1 MIGYKAFN
9 QDLTCRGFQY
19 EIGKT
24 YSIEGL
30 PILCKKG
37 FHFCKNIADT
47 YFYYPMSD
55 NTRICK
61 IEAIGEIVTEDN
73 NRKYCTNKIKI
84 LEEITDDCERKGNT
98 NPNNTG
104 YCNSGLFNSGNDN
117 YGSYNSGRCNSG
129 DFNSGYYNSGNG
141 NSGDSNSGDYNSGND
156 NSGSCNSGCC
166 NSGNHNSGNKNSG
179 NYNSGYRN
187 LGNHNSGYWNFGDY
201 SSGIFNTEEDPKIK
215 MFDKESD
222 WTIKDWKSSEAYRIM
237 MTCPYT
243 LSRFVTKSLMTEKE
257 KEEHPEYETI
267 GGYVNTIAATKED
280 KEKWWNDLAEN
291 DKEIIRALPNFDFDK
306 FRQCVGF

>member
-30 PILCKKG
+30 PILCEKG
-37 FHFCKNIADT
+37 FHFCENIADT
-47 YFYYPMSD
+47 YHYYPMSD

-61 IEAIGEIVTEDN
+61 VEVIGEIVTEDN
-73 NRKYCTNKIKI
+73 IKYCTNKIKI
-84 LEEITDDCERKGNT
+84 LEEITNDCERKGNT

-104 YCNSGLFNSGNDN
+104 YCNAGGHNTGNYNSGD
-117 YGSYNSGRCNSG
+117 YNSGRGNSG
-129 DFNSGYYNSGNG
+129 DFNSGCYNSGYC
-141 NSGDSNSGDYNSGND
+141 NSGESNSGDYNSGHD
-156 NSGSCNSGCC
+156 NSGSCNSGSC
-166 NSGNHNSGNKNSG
+166 NSGTYNSGYQNSG

-187 LGNHNSGYWNFGDY
+187 SGKRNSGDWNAGNY
-201 SSGIFNTEEDPKIK
+201 NSGIFNTEENPKIK
-215 MFDKESD
+215 IFDKESD
-222 WTIKDWKSSEAYRIM
+222 WTIKDWKRSEAYRIM

-243 LSRFVTKSLMTEKE
+243 FSYFVPKSAMTEVE
-257 KEEHPEYETI
+257 KENYPKYETI
-267 GGYVNTIAATKED
+267 GGCTKTVVATKED
-280 KEKWWNDLAEN
+280 KEKWWNDLAES
-291 DKEIIRALPNFDFDK
+291 DKEVIRALPNFDFDK

>member
-9 QDLTCRGFQY
+9 KDLTCRGFQY

-30 PILCKKG
+30 PILCQQG
-37 FHFCKNIADT
+37 FHFCENIADT
-47 YFYYPMSD
+47 YYYYPMSD

-61 IEAIGEIVTEDN
+61 IEAIGEIVTKDN
-73 NRKYCTNKIKI
+73 IKYCTNKIKI
-84 LEEITDDCERKGNT
+84 LEEITNDCERKGNT
-98 NPNNTG
+98 NPTNTG
-104 YCNSGLFNSGNDN
+104 YCNSGFFNSGNNN
-117 YGSYNSGRCNSG
+117 YGDYNSGRCNSG
-129 DFNSGYYNSGNG
+129 DFNSGYYNSGDCNPGSG
-141 NSGDSNSGDYNSGND
+141 NSGDCNSGND
-156 NSGSCNSGCC
+156 NSGSFNSGYC
-166 NSGNHNSGNKNSG
+166 NSG
-179 NYNSGYRN
+179 NYNSGCQNSGKYNSGDRN
-187 LGNHNSGYWNFGDY
+187 SGNHNSGYWNFGDY
-201 SSGIFNTEEDPKIK
+201 SSGIFNTEENPKIK

-243 LSRFVTKSLMTEKE
+243 SSYSVSKSVMTEKE
-257 KEEHPEYETI
+257 KEEHPEYVTT
-267 GGYVNTIAATKED
+267 GGCTKTAAATKED
-280 KEKWWNDLAEN
+280 KEKWWNGLAES

>member
-24 YSIEGL
+24 YSIKGL
-30 PILCKKG
+30 PILCQTG
-37 FHFCKNIADT
+37 FHFCENIADT
-47 YFYYPMSD
+47 YRYYPMSD

-61 IEAIGEIVTEDN
+61 IEAIGEIVTKDN
-73 NRKYCTNKIKI
+73 IKYCTNKIKI
-84 LEEITDDCERKGNT
+84 LEEITNDCERKGNA

-104 YCNSGLFNSGNDN
+104 YCNSGLFNSGNYN
-117 YGSYNSGRCNSG
+117 YGSYNSGRYNSG
-129 DFNSGYYNSGNG
+129 DLNSGYYNSGDCNTGSG
-141 NSGDSNSGDYNSGND
+141 NSGDCNSGSD
-156 NSGSCNSGCC
+156 NSGSCNSGCN
-166 NSGNHNSGNKNSG
+166 NSGNYNSGCKNSG

-187 LGNHNSGYWNFGDY
+187 SGNHNSGYWNFGDY
-201 SSGIFNTEEDPKIK
+201 SSGIFNTEENPKIK

-243 LSRFVTKSLMTEKE
+243 FSYSVSKSVMAEKE
-257 KEEHPEYETI
+257 KEEHPEYETT
-267 GGYVNTIAATKED
+267 GGCTKTVVATKED
-280 KEKWWNDLAEN
+280 KEKWWNDLAES
-291 DKEIIRALPNFDFDK
+291 DKEVIRALPNFDFDK

>member
-30 PILCKKG
+30 PVLCEKG
-37 FHFCKNIADT
+37 FHFCKNIKDT
-47 YFYYPMSD
+47 YRYYPMKESI
-55 NTRICK
+55 RICK
-61 IEAIGEIVTEDN
+61 VEAIGEIVTDDDI
-73 NRKYCTNKIKI
+73 KYCTNKIKI
-84 LEEITDDCERKGNT
+84 LEEIIDDCKRKCNT

-104 YCNSGLFNSGNDN
+104 YCNSGLFNSGNYN

-129 DFNSGYYNSGNG
+129 DFNSGCYNSGDC
-141 NSGDSNSGDYNSGND
+141 NSGNSNSGDYNSGND
-156 NSGSCNSGCC
+156 NSGSCNSGY
-166 NSGNHNSGNKNSG
+166 GNSG
-179 NYNSGYRN
+179 NYNSGSCNSGNYNSGHRN
-187 LGNHNSGYWNFGDY
+187 SGNYNSGYWNFGDY
-201 SSGIFNTEEDPKIK
+201 SSGIFNTEEKPKIK

-222 WTIKDWKSSEAYRIM
+222 WTIKDWKRSEAYRIM
-237 MTCPYT
+237 MTCPHTFSY
-243 LSRFVTKSLMTEKE
+243 SVSKFVMTEKE
-257 KEEHPEYETI
+257 KEEHPEYKTT
-267 GGYVNTIAATKED
+267 GGYVNTVVTTKED
-280 KEKWWNDLAEN
+280 KEKWWNDLAES

>member
-9 QDLTCRGFQY
+9 KDLNCRGFQY

-30 PILCKKG
+30 PILCEKG
-37 FHFCKNIADT
+37 FHFCENIADT
-47 YFYYPMSD
+47 YRYYPMSD

-61 IEAIGEIVTEDN
+61 VEAIGEIVTEDN
-73 NRKYCTNKIKI
+73 IKYCTNKIKI
-84 LEEITDDCERKGNT
+84 LEEITNDCERKGNT

-104 YCNSGLFNSGNDN
+104 YCNAGGHNTGNYNSGD
-117 YGSYNSGRCNSG
+117 YNSGRCNSG
-129 DFNSGYYNSGNG
+129 DFNSGCYNSGYC
-141 NSGDSNSGDYNSGND
+141 NSGESNSGDYNSGHD
-156 NSGSCNSGCC
+156 NSGSCNSGSC
-166 NSGNHNSGNKNSG
+166 NSGTYNSGCQNSG

-187 LGNHNSGYWNFGDY
+187 SGKRNSGDWNAGDY
-201 SSGIFNTEEDPKIK
+201 NSGIFNTEENPKIK

-222 WTIKDWKSSEAYRIM
+222 WTIKDWKRSEAYHIM
-237 MTCPYT
+237 MTCPNTFSY
-243 LSRFVTKSLMTEKE
+243 FVPKSAMTEVE
-257 KEEHPEYETI
+257 KEEHPECETI
-267 GGYVNTIAATKED
+267 GGYVKTAAATKED
-280 KEKWWNDLAEN
+280 KEKWWNDLAES